1 MATQTG
7 IVRSIDTNQIL
18 RVIQPDF
25 DSQLTEAN
33 FCGPGEGLQTVPRA
47 NLRTKDDLA
56 KFIEAHS

>member
-7 IVRSIDTNQIL
+7 IIYSLETNEIL

-33 FCGPGEGLQTVPRA
+33 FCGPGEGLRIVPKTDIQTV
-47 NLRTKDDLA
+47 DDLA
-56 KFIEAHS
+56 KFIEANS